1 MVGPAAKSKDP
12 VAKAML
18 WLSQWS
24 AWTHLLLG
32 FALFTLIGIA
42 DRVSGPE
49 TSLAVFQLMPLAMVS
64 WFVSRPAGVALA
76 AAAGFVWYWD
86 YSPMIGTETAK
97 GVTIWACASR
107 VGFFMMVVWLV
118 SALHELYDQQ
128 RTLATT
134 DELTGVANRRAMIAA
149 IDREIARSGRARSAI
164 SLVYIDCDHFKLIN
178 DRYGHAAGDRLL
190 RTIAH
195 TLETTVRRAD
205 LVARLG
211 GDEFA
216 VLLPESGPD
225 AAAKVAGKL
234 RNVLAVAMQAHD
246 WPVTFSIGVAT
257 FVSPAGSA
265 EEMLKRADALQYAAK
280 HGGRDAIVHASVA
293 A

>member
-1 MVGPAAKSKDP
+1 
-12 VAKAML
+12 ML
-18 WLSQWS
+18 M
-24 AWTHLLLG
+24 G
-32 FALFTLIGIA
+32 FSIFTLISIA
-42 DRVSGPE
+42 DHVSGPQ
-49 TSLAVFQLMPLAMVS
+49 TSLAVFQLIPLAMVS

-76 AAAGFVWYWD
+76 AAAGFAWFWD
-86 YSPMIGTETAK
+86 YNPMIGGDSGTA
-97 GVTIWACASR
+97 VTVWACASR
-107 VGFFMMVVWLV
+107 VGFFMLVVWLV
-118 SALHELYDQQ
+118 SALRELYDQQ
-128 RTLATT
+128 KMLATT
-134 DELTGVANRRAMIAA
+134 DELTGVANRRAMITA
-149 IDREIARSGRARSAI
+149 IEREIARSGRAKSAI

-178 DRYGHAAGDRLL
+178 DRFGHAAGDRLL

-205 LVARLG
+205 LVSRLG

-216 VLLPESGPD
+216 VLLPESGPE

-234 RNVLAVAMQAHD
+234 RNVLAIAMQAHD

-257 FVSPAGSA
+257 FVEPAGSA